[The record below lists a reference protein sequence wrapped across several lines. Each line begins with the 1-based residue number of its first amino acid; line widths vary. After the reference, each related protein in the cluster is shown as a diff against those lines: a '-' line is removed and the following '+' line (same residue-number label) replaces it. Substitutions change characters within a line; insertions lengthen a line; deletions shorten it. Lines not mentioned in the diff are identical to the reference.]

1 MYNRTMI
8 TQNDIIDIIF
18 LWALWALIGIC
29 VCVIVGYI
37 IYRILRNP
45 FQYPYFN
52 RTFDVSRKRN
62 VDIIDYVDRY
72 LCDGANWINLKN
84 YEKDIEQWKHDTK
97 EYLKTCRLKKRR
109 TKQYYQI
116 LDDEHTFR
124 FRTVRGQTR
133 YRQQNYVKTAYKVSV
148 SDSEMSVD
156 WAWLVDRHKK
166 LEDIGFEAT
175 LKEYSSK
182 NQRKLMT
189 KALRKEIME
198 RDRYT
203 CCICGKYMP
212 DEVGLHI
219 DHIIPVSKGGKTV
232 SSNLQV
238 LCSKCNGSKSAKL

>member
-1 MYNRTMI
+1 MYNRTMT

-97 EYLKTCRLKKRR
+97 EYLKTCRLKKDGLSN
-109 TKQYYQI
+109 I
-116 LDDEHTFR
+116 IR
-124 FRTVRGQTR
+124 FWMISVPF
-133 YRQQNYVKTAYKVSV
+133 VSV
-148 SDSEMSVD
+148 PSEVKHATDSKTM
-156 WAWLVDRHKK
+156 LRQHIRFPYPIRKCR
-166 LEDIGFEAT
+166 LIGH
-175 LKEYSSK
+175 
-182 NQRKLMT
+182 
-189 KALRKEIME
+189 
-198 RDRYT
+198 
-203 CCICGKYMP
+203 
-212 DEVGLHI
+212 GL
-219 DHIIPVSKGGKTV
+219 
-232 SSNLQV
+232 
-238 LCSKCNGSKSAKL
+238 

>member
-1 MYNRTMI
+1 MYNRTMT

-18 LWALWALIGIC
+18 LWALIGIC

-97 EYLKTCRLKKRR
+97 EYLNTCRLKKRR

-116 LDDEHTFR
+116 LDDERAFR

-148 SDSEMSVD
+148 SDSECR
-156 WAWLVDRHKK
+156 L
-166 LEDIGFEAT
+166 IGH
-175 LKEYSSK
+175 
-182 NQRKLMT
+182 
-189 KALRKEIME
+189 
-198 RDRYT
+198 
-203 CCICGKYMP
+203 
-212 DEVGLHI
+212 GL
-219 DHIIPVSKGGKTV
+219 
-232 SSNLQV
+232 
-238 LCSKCNGSKSAKL
+238 